1 MLHGSA
7 RIIFMGTPEFAVPAL
22 RRLYEKFGIVAVATA
37 PDKPMGRGLV
47 VQPSPVSKAAEELGI
62 SPILKPVSLKSD
74 TFAEEIRKL
83 NPDIICVIAFRI
95 LPEAVYSAAR
105 LGAFNVH
112 ASLLPKYRGAA
123 PINHAIIS
131 GENETG
137 VTSFLLNA
145 KVDAGTILL
154 QHRVGITHQTTAGD
168 LYDILKPMAAECAAE
183 TCALLIRGEAEPTF
197 QNETHASK
205 APKVFRETS
214 SIDWT
219 QPSSA
224 VRNFIHGLSPSPCAW
239 TLWGGRTLKIFRAS
253 IPEDTSG
260 AADFL
265 KERAADSSAPTGSFR
280 IVGNHFI
287 VRCADGWIMLNEIQL
302 PAKRRM
308 KISEFLS
315 GYRGQTVGTFE

>member
-1 MLHGSA
+1 MSHGSV

-22 RRLYEKFGIVAVATA
+22 RKLYEKFGIVAVATA

-47 VQPSPVSKAAEELGI
+47 IQPSPVSKAAEELGI
-62 SPILKPVSLKSD
+62 SPILKPVSLKSV

-83 NPDIICVIAFRI
+83 NPDIICVVAFRI
-95 LPEAVYSAAR
+95 LPEAIYSAAH

-168 LYDILKPMAAECAAE
+168 LYDLLKSMAAECAAE
-183 TCALLIRGEAEPTF
+183 TCAMLIRGKAVPKFQDEA
-197 QNETHASK
+197 HASR

-219 QPSSA
+219 LPSSA

-239 TLWGGRTLKIFRAS
+239 TLWNGRTLKIFRAS
-253 IPEDTSG
+253 TPEGSSG
-260 AADFL
+260 VADFF
-265 KERAADSSAPTGSFR
+265 EEHVTDSNAPAGFFR

-287 VRCADGWIMLNEIQL
+287 VRCADGWLMLDEIQL

-308 KISEFLS
+308 KTSEFLS
-315 GYRGQTVGTFE
+315 GYRGQTEGTFE